1 MTNEINSQE
10 RMMTAAVHLFSR
22 SGYHGTTTKQVSK
35 LANVS
40 ESNIFRYY
48 PTKRDLFLSAIE
60 HELTKVTGH
69 GDALVRV
76 LNADNAHIA
85 LLSVFEVI
93 SETVVQQPELVRLL
107 HFSAM
112 EFGSDME
119 PLFRQYLRPYV
130 ECLSNSIRRWSH
142 GGHLSEMDPMLT
154 ILSFI
159 ATVML
164 LQDLF
169 PAFAGSN
176 SPFTGVKNTA
186 SAYAK
191 LWCTVLAKSP
201 EIQLHS

>member
-1 MTNEINSQE
+1 
-10 RMMTAAVHLFSR
+10 MTAAVHLFSR
-22 SGYHGTTTKQVSK
+22 SGYHGTTTKEVSK

-48 PTKRDLFLSAIE
+48 PTKRDLFLSTIE
-60 HELTKVTGH
+60 HELTKVTGN

-76 LNADNAHIA
+76 LNANDSHTA
-85 LLSVFEVI
+85 LLSVFELI
-93 SETVVQQPELVRLL
+93 SDTVVQQPELVRLL

-130 ECLSNSIRRWSH
+130 ECLANSIRRWSK
-142 GGHLSEMDPMLT
+142 GDRLCEMNPMLT
-154 ILSFI
+154 VLSFI

-164 LQDLF
+164 LQNIF
-169 PAFAGSN
+169 PTFAGST
-176 SPFTGVKNTA
+176 SPFTRVENTA
-186 SAYAK
+186 SAYAD
-191 LWCTVLAKSP
+191 LWCRVLAKSP